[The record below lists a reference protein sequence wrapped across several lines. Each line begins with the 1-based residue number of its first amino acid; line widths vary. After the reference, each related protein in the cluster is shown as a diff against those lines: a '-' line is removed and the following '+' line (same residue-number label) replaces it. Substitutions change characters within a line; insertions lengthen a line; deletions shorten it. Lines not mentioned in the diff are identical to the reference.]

1 MLTVLADHVIRM
13 LADTYIT
20 VNDTLFAIGG
30 EASETLHMR
39 WMLALQLHLLFG
51 QQLQFLLFVLVHHAV
66 DAHALLAVGALAG
79 TETHL

>member
-1 MLTVLADHVIRM
+1 MW
-13 LADTYIT
+13 
-20 VNDTLFAIGG
+20 
-30 EASETLHMR
+30 
-39 WMLALQLHLLFG
+39 WMLALQLHLLLG